1 MRESYLFICISMCLL
16 LASCQSRDPEPPQV
30 AVGASARQIFE
41 SRSSALPNTKSTDL
55 SDIVRPMPA
64 DIVPLWNMAVESSYA
79 GGVATTVPILSGVG
93 YRAVYPCTDHG
104 ADAEHSHSC
113 AVVQKLVVLEPSD
126 GGAVCYIVNVVPY
139 EGAHDGGDTPAA
151 HFAYGSGN
159 VGFSGFAAYHLFDG
173 TLSHIDGFDNGV
185 LCGTALLGEDAAVSE
200 ITRNVKLFFEVSVG
214 SKAGSGADG
223 AYDNGFN
230 PKYDICGMCYL
241 RCGAAYDPTLGFDN
255 MQDYNKNLANY
266 AKHCTT
272 CRQLKTDGKPGSV
285 NRCQCTTPGGVKCS
299 ICGDVDCPPGRHVI
313 ADWLCAYCG
322 ILCDSRVDDRDT
334 SIPRNWQK
342 PMFINALKDRIPSR
356 NLHLIQED
364 SYNVE
369 GSFRNQGDEYL
380 HNLVAPGESSEV
392 LKERIRNRFIEMVT
406 MYKDAGEQ
414 ATSLGSAI
422 HPLVDCYVPHQ
433 DRVNALA
440 YYSYASF
447 NDIGWVGRGAP
458 MSGVAIR
465 DMYNSIMN
473 LPKYPSA
480 AQVGTLFDVWYLN
493 IQKNDY

>member
-41 SRSSALPNTKSTDL
+41 SRSSTLPNTKSTDL

-93 YRAVYPCTDHG
+93 YRAVYPCTDHE

-126 GGAVCYIVNVVPY
+126 GEAVCYIVNVVPY
-139 EGAHDGGDTPAA
+139 EGAHDGGDSPAA
-151 HFAYGSGN
+151 HFVYGSGA

-173 TLSHIDGFDNGV
+173 TLSHIDGFDNGALV
-185 LCGTALLGEDAAVSE
+185 GTALSGEDAAVSE

-214 SKAGSGADG
+214 SKAGSGTYAINTCDLCYIQCGAVYDADMSHT
-223 AYDNGFN
+223 N
-230 PKYDICGMCYL
+230 PKYND
-241 RCGAAYDPTLGFDN
+241 
-255 MQDYNKNLANY
+255 NLANY

-272 CRQLKTDGKPGSV
+272 CWQLKTDGKPGSV
-285 NRCQCTTPGGVKCS
+285 NRCQCIAPGKVKCS